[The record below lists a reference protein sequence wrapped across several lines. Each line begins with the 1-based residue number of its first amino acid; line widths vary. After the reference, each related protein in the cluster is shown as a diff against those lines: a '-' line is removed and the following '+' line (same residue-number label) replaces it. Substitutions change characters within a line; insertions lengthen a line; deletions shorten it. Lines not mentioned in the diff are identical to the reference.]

1 MTKDT
6 GAVPALDEIADRL
19 AIADVLYSHSRG
31 LDRLD
36 AELLK
41 SCYWPDAE
49 VDYGAYKGSAHQ
61 FADFVVVALREQ
73 YKLTRHCVGNSLPS
87 LNQDRAIVESYV
99 DAAHLLSDA
108 DESMAFA
115 GRYLDRLEKRDNVW
129 KLQHRQ
135 VVMDWYGPQPAL
147 KESDNPALSEL
158 SRGGHLPDD
167 PLQQLLSQL
176 N

>member
-1 MTKDT
+1 MNKDT
-6 GAVPALDEIADRL
+6 GAVPALEEVADRL

-36 AELLK
+36 ADLLK

-49 VDYGAYKGSAHQ
+49 VDYGAYKGSAHE
-61 FADFVVVALREQ
+61 FAEFVVVALKAQ
-73 YKLTRHCVGNSLPS
+73 YTLTRHCLSNSLPS
-87 LNQDRAIVESYV
+87 LNQDIAVVESYV
-99 DAAHLLSDA
+99 DAAHLLPDS

-115 GRYLDRLEKRDNVW
+115 GRYLDRLEKRGKVW

-158 SRGGHLPDD
+158 SRGAHLPED
-167 PLQQLLSQL
+167 PLQQLLSKL

>member
-1 MTKDT
+1 M
-6 GAVPALDEIADRL
+6 
-19 AIADVLYSHSRG
+19 
-31 LDRLD
+31 
-36 AELLK
+36 
-41 SCYWPDAE
+41 
-49 VDYGAYKGSAHQ
+49 
-61 FADFVVVALREQ
+61 
-73 YKLTRHCVGNSLPS
+73 PS
-87 LNQDRAIVESYV
+87 LNKGRAIVESYV
-99 DAAHLLSDA
+99 DAAHLLPDS

-115 GRYLDRLEKRDNVW
+115 GRYLDRLEKRENVW